1 MIRTRMNRIIY
12 SRQPTTSAATASN
25 SADVR
30 KRRYFLALLG
40 TLMLGFSC
48 LLLASIFT
56 PAIGMTVGVDS
67 PNGNFA
73 DDSLKAWKERSFAGN
88 TDYEL
93 VEEQGKRVLKGHT
106 IGMAS
111 ILYTEQNV
119 DLKNTPLVEWSWKV
133 DRTYEGIDER
143 SRQGDDFPAR
153 LYVVA
158 KTGFLPW
165 ETLAINYV
173 WSGDAPLGDSWAN
186 PFTSKA
192 QMVVVQTGDQHVGTW
207 VTQQRNVAEDFKTY
221 FDTDITDLSGFAVM
235 VDGDNA
241 NKEAIA
247 WFGQIR
253 FSAK

>member
-1 MIRTRMNRIIY
+1 MNRITD
-12 SRQPTTSAATASN
+12 SRAPTTRIAHAADLAEE
-25 SADVR
+25 
-30 KRRYFLALLG
+30 RRRLCWLALVG
-40 TLMLGFSC
+40 TLMLGFGC
-48 LLLASIFT
+48 LILVSLFT
-56 PAIGMTVGVDS
+56 PAIGMTVSDNG

-73 DDSLKAWKERSFAGN
+73 NDSLKDWKERSFAGN

-93 VEEQGKRVLKGHT
+93 VEEQGQRVLKGHT
-106 IGMAS
+106 NGMAS
-111 ILYTEQNV
+111 ILYTEQPVN
-119 DLKNTPLVEWSWKV
+119 LNNTPLVEWSWKV
-133 DRTYEGIDER
+133 DRTYDGIDER

-165 ETLAINYV
+165 DTLAINYV
-173 WSGDAPLGDSWAN
+173 WSSDAPLGDSWAN

-192 QMVVVQTGDQHVGTW
+192 RMVVVQTGDQHVGTW
-207 VTQQRNVAEDFKTY
+207 VRQQRNVMEDFRTY
-221 FDTDITDLSGFAVM
+221 FDTDITDLSGYAVM

-247 WFGQIR
+247 WFGKIQ

>member
-1 MIRTRMNRIIY
+1 M
-12 SRQPTTSAATASN
+12 Q
-25 SADVR
+25 R
-30 KRRYFLALLG
+30 KRRHFLAVMGTVILG
-40 TLMLGFSC
+40 LSWLIVV
-48 LLLASIFT
+48 SIST
-56 PAIGMTVGVDS
+56 PAIAMTVPVDGPTGDFANAS
-67 PNGNFA
+67 LNG
-73 DDSLKAWKERSFAGN
+73 WKERSFAGN

-93 VEEQGKRVLKGHT
+93 VEEQGSRVLKGHT
-106 IGMAS
+106 NGKAS
-111 ILYTEQNV
+111 ILYTEHDV
-119 DLKNTPLVEWSWKV
+119 DLKSTPFLEWSWKV

-153 LYVVA
+153 LYVVT

-173 WSGDAPLGDSWAN
+173 WSADAPLGDSWAN

-192 QMVVVQTGDQHVGTW
+192 QMVVVQTGNQHVGTW
-207 VTQQRNVAEDFKTY
+207 VKQQRNVAEDFKTY
-221 FDTDITDLSGFAVM
+221 FDTDITDLSGYAVM

-247 WFGQIR
+247 WFGKIQ

>member
-1 MIRTRMNRIIY
+1 MNRITDA
-12 SRQPTTSAATASN
+12 RTPETSVANAPN
-25 SADVR
+25 LADER
-30 KRRYFLALLG
+30 KRRNYLALMG

-48 LLLASIFT
+48 LLVASMFT
-56 PAIGMTVGVDS
+56 PAIGMTVGVAG
-67 PNGNFA
+67 PRGNFA
-73 DDSLKAWKERSFAGN
+73 NDSLKGWKERSFAGN

-106 IGMAS
+106 NGMAS
-111 ILYTEQNV
+111 ILYTERSVN
-119 DLKNTPLVEWSWKV
+119 LRNTPLVEWSWKV

-143 SRQGDDFPAR
+143 SREGDDFPAR

-192 QMVVVQTGDQHVGTW
+192 RMVVVQTGDQHVGTW
-207 VTQQRNVAEDFKTY
+207 VTQQRNVAADFKTY
-221 FDTDITDLSGFAVM
+221 FDTDITDLSGYAVM

-247 WFGQIR
+247 WFGQIQ
-253 FSAK
+253 FIIK